1 MEIERTART
10 AYGHPEK
17 GGWVMATKKGKTK
30 KQKARKGV
38 IDFIE
43 EATDPKKT
51 VGIRFKEK
59 LDKLSKD
66 PEKLYEVL
74 TKMGYGGLSKKNFFR
89 MLNLYN
95 TRGIV
100 KKAAGE
106 TGY

>member
-1 MEIERTART
+1 
-10 AYGHPEK
+10 
-17 GGWVMATKKGKTK
+17 MATKKGKTK
-30 KQKARKGV
+30 KQKAKRDV

-43 EATDPKKT
+43 EATDPNKT
-51 VGIRFKEK
+51 VGIRFKAK
-59 LDKLSKD
+59 LDKLSANPD
-66 PEKLYEVL
+66 ELYKEL
-74 TKMGYGGLSKKNFFR
+74 TKMGYKGVSFKNFTR